1 VLIAVGMA
9 MAPIPIGALLAAGFV
24 VKATIV
30 AVLFAEIDAEG
41 TVFAVV
47 PFMVIVM
54 MAIVVAMIVA
64 TCMDNDFLSS
74 AGADG
79 ERCRECGGD
88 ENESEIFHGLV
99 QVVLRKARVAKP
111 KFGLLASVCER
122 VSSVCAIRDR

>member
-1 VLIAVGMA
+1 MAV
-9 MAPIPIGALLAAGFV
+9 APIPIVSLLAAGFV

-47 PFMVIVM
+47 PFVVIVM
-54 MAIVVAMIVA
+54 MAIVVAMMVA
-64 TCMDNDFLSS
+64 TFMDDDFLGS

-88 ENESEIFHGLV
+88 ENES
-99 QVVLRKARVAKP
+99 
-111 KFGLLASVCER
+111 
-122 VSSVCAIRDR
+122 